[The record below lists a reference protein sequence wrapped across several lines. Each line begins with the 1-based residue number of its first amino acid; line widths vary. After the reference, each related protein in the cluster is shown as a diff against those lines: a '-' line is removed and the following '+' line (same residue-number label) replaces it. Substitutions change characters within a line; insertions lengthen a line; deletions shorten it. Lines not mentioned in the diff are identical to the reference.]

1 MLEKL
6 KEKWDEILLN
16 LKEEHEITDVSFQTW
31 LLPLK
36 VHSINGDTV

>member
-16 LKEEHEITDVSFQTW
+16 LKEEHEITDVSKPGFS
-31 LLPLK
+31 
-36 VHSINGDTV
+36 H

>member
-16 LKEEHEITDVSFQTW
+16 LKEEHEIKPVFSHW
-31 LLPLK
+31 KYIP
-36 VHSINGDTV
+36 